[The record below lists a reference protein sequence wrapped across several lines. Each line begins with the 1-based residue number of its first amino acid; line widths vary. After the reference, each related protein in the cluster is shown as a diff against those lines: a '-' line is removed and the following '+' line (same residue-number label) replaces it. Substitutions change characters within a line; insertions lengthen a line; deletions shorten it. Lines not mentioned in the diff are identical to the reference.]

1 MNLVDLGRGDKHGM
15 VSVLMSSVLMSSVL
29 AAVEGL
35 ASYMSAAVCYA
46 VVGVLFSVT

>member
-15 VSVLMSSVLMSSVL
+15 VSVLMSSVL